1 MQPRVIVTGQTAS
14 GKSVIVSDS
23 HPEPVT
29 VSALPGYEFWRVWGN
44 DSVTQL
50 PADGT
55 PTPQP
60 RYFPPKHGFR
70 FGYFTLPPDASAKL
84 DELDMAAALGDMEAK
99 LPGVAETLE
108 PDHPGMHTT
117 DTVDFDIVLA
127 GEVVLELDD
136 GVEVTLRAGDSVVQN
151 GTRHAWHNRT
161 TQNAL
166 LAFCL
171 VGAERKR

>member
-23 HPEPVT
+23 HPTPVT
-29 VSALPGYEFWRVWGN
+29 VTALPGYEFWRVWGN
-44 DSVTQL
+44 DAVPQL
-50 PADGT
+50 PSDGS

-70 FGYFTLPPDASAKL
+70 FGYFTIPPDASAKL
-84 DELDMAAALGDMEAK
+84 DEMDMAAAVGEIAQK
-99 LPGVAETLE
+99 LPGMAETLD
-108 PDHPGMHTT
+108 PNHPGMHTT
-117 DTVDFDIVLA
+117 DSVDFDVVIS

-136 GVEVTLRAGDSVVQN
+136 GAEVTLRAGDSVVQN

-161 TQNAL
+161 AQNAVV
-166 LAFCL
+166 AFCL
-171 VGAERKR
+171 VGAEHRR